1 MTKNLDDV
9 LKEFEEKANKAVSSN
24 RKLWKDTEADD
35 LYAVDIHIW
44 RKPGMG
50 NSLQTITGN
59 KISIMTATT
68 SYLDTLI
75 SKKVLTFDEL
85 DYMIKLLKQTKRK
98 KSEQCEFYR

>member
-1 MTKNLDDV
+1 MTKQNLDDV
-9 LKEFEEKANKAVSSN
+9 LKEFEEKANNAVSSN
-24 RKLWKDTEADD
+24 RKFWKDTAADD

-50 NSLQTITGN
+50 NSLQTISGN

-75 SKKVLTFDEL
+75 RKNVLTFDEL
-85 DYMIKLLKQTKRK
+85 DEIIKLVKQTTRTRG
-98 KSEQCEFYR
+98 E

>member
-1 MTKNLDDV
+1 MKKQNLDDI
-9 LKEFEEKANKAVSSN
+9 LKEFEEKAANAQSKF
-24 RKLWKDTEADD
+24 RDLWKNKEFDD
-35 LYAVDIHIW
+35 MYNVDIHIW
-44 RKPGMG
+44 RKTGMG

-85 DYMIKLLKQTKRK
+85 DYMIELLKQTKRK
-98 KSEQCEFYR
+98 KSE

>member
-1 MTKNLDDV
+1 MTKKLDDV
-9 LKEFEEKANKAVSSN
+9 LKEFEEKANNAVSSN
-24 RKLWKDTEADD
+24 KKLWTDTKADNV
-35 LYAVDIHIW
+35 YNVDIHIW

-50 NSLQTITGN
+50 NSIQTIVGN

-85 DYMIKLLKQTKRK
+85 DYMIELLKQTKRK
-98 KSEQCEFYR
+98 KSE

>member
-9 LKEFEEKANKAVSSN
+9 LKEFEEKANNAVSSN
-24 RKLWKDTEADD
+24 RKLWKDTTADE

-98 KSEQCEFYR
+98 ENENE